1 MISFQLITFLMNR
14 IFRRIITIAV
24 LTVVLV
30 SALFL
35 WRPAFNSAHRFLS
48 KTQKVKANLLVV
60 EGWLPQSALQLAGKE
75 FLNKGYDLI
84 ITTGIKS
91 KDLDYSTISSNG
103 YLIFYPHLKSFLD
116 NDPGPHTIEVVA
128 HSKMNGKYE
137 AHFNFFVNDSLI
149 SDFKADK
156 QVRKYGIS
164 WQGPLKD
171 IDSIMIQFDNDLW
184 DKYGDR
190 NLYVKEIVIDNKT
203 IIPYQFNSVLDMSSL
218 DGKERISNNFDS
230 NAELCRNRLI
240 AYGIDSNLIIA
251 LPAKRV
257 IINRTLTSVL
267 AFREWLNSTDK
278 HVTGINVISLGVH
291 SRRSWIIYK
300 KIVGRPYEVG
310 IISLPE
316 DEKNESQ
323 KPRILS
329 ILYEV
334 IGIVYYRIILNYF
347 TI

>member
-1 MISFQLITFLMNR
+1 MNR
-14 IFRRIITIAV
+14 IFRKIA
-24 LTVVLV
+24 LYALLAIVLV
-30 SALFL
+30 SGFFL
-35 WRPAFNSAHRFLS
+35 CRSAINSAQLFLS
-48 KTQKVKANLLVV
+48 KTQKVKANLLIV
-60 EGWLPQSALQLAGKE
+60 EGWLPQYAVKIASKE
-75 FLNKGYDLI
+75 FLNNGYDLI
-84 ITTGIKS
+84 ITTGIRS
-91 KDLDYSTISSNG
+91 KDQDYCTISSNG
-103 YLIFYPHLKSFLD
+103 YIIFYPRLNSV
-116 NDPGPHTIEVVA
+116 PGYDTGHHTIEVVA
-128 HSKMNGKYE
+128 RSKMNGKYQ
-137 AHFNFFVNDSLI
+137 AHFNFFVNNSLI
-149 SDFKADK
+149 ADFKAEK
-156 QVRKYGIS
+156 RVRKYGIS
-164 WQGPLKD
+164 WEGHLKD
-171 IDSIMIQFDNDLW
+171 IDSIMVQFDNDLW